1 MWREVSLGEVTTL
14 QRGYDLPE
22 RERKPGNVPVV
33 TSAGISGSHNTART
47 DGPGVVT
54 GRCGTLGQVYFIT
67 EDFWPHNTTLFVKD
81 FHGNDRRF
89 VYYLLGSMSLESK
102 SSVSAVPGVNRNDL
116 HRLRVMRP
124 PLPIQQR
131 IAEILGRLDDKIEV
145 NRRIN
150 RTLEQ
155 MAQALYKEWFVD
167 FGPFQDGEFV
177 ESALGLIPRGWGVKG
192 LSEVYNLTMGTSPK
206 SEFYN
211 EEGNGL
217 PFHQGV
223 SDFGERFPTHRRYCT
238 VTERLAA
245 QGDLLFSVRAPVG
258 RMNIADTKLVIGRG
272 LAAMN
277 HKLGFNSFL
286 LYQMKEHFKKEDSIG
301 SGTIFQAV
309 SKSDLEKVLLIVP
322 TISAMQRFDQM
333 IQRIDRQIEV
343 CYRENAQL
351 AATRDY
357 LLPRLLSGALS
368 VAAGEEMA

>member
-1 MWREVSLGEVTTL
+1 
-14 QRGYDLPE
+14 
-22 RERKPGNVPVV
+22 
-33 TSAGISGSHNTART
+33 
-47 DGPGVVT
+47 
-54 GRCGTLGQVYFIT
+54 
-67 EDFWPHNTTLFVKD
+67 
-81 FHGNDRRF
+81 
-89 VYYLLGSMSLESK
+89 
-102 SSVSAVPGVNRNDL
+102 
-116 HRLRVMRP
+116 MRP